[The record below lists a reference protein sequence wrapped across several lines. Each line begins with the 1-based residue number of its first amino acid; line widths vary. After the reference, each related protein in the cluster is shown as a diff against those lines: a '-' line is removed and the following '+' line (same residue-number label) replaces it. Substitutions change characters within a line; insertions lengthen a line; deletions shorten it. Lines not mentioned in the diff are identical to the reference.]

1 MKDESKNGSKRV
13 ILVVIFLLSALL
25 TNGTAAFAQSPPTN
39 PPFQPA
45 GPPPRPTQPPPP
57 DPSLTAHTYT
67 QAPTPTTYQPQPL
80 NGIAPYFFPGT
91 NYQNYFP
98 SPLMWSYF
106 GLSEV
111 MTNPNDCTQF
121 DWTIFDEALDES
133 AVYGRQ
139 MVFRFYLEYP
149 GGTGSHPANA
159 TPQCLINQGVTM
171 QTNPYWGSVHPIW
184 DDPRTIQCLEDFIT
198 AFAARYDTDGA
209 NGGPDPRI
217 AYMTAGLIGLWGEWH
232 EWPYDGEV
240 DSPNMMASASTVQAI
255 VSTYQQAFHNIQL
268 EIRYAYLAG
277 VVADTTIGLHDDSWD
292 YREYNN
298 GVLCGD
304 TLPESLGGCSYAFL
318 QYELDYGLEN
328 RWITQ
333 SIGGEARPEIQ
344 GSIYSSWPNGNG
356 QVDNPKAATELSHVV
371 WLLNQDGADSG
382 YSPTDPNIIAGVG
395 EMGYKFYVPQANFNN
410 SVNTNFNVGVT
421 IENLGVSPFYYPWT
435 VILGL
440 QNSSGTVVQTFNT
453 TWDLRTIQPV
463 SIRAFPDW
471 NVGAD
476 PTYISY
482 GWPMNF
488 ETTINSSGVAAGTY
502 NLVMRVVNPLEAVTQ
517 AILESRGPAEGMQAY
532 IPEDY
537 YRPPPPFYFWNT
549 NFSNG
554 WLNLGSITL
563 SGTCSGNCTPPT
575 PPTLVVGGV
584 TSSTVALSWSG
595 ATDKVGVTGYYVDR
609 NGVQI
614 ANVTGT
620 SYTDAGLA
628 AATQYTY
635 TVYAY
640 DAAGNVS
647 TASNAVTATTSLPS
661 TPPAPTLSSTGTT
674 TTTVSLSWTTVND
687 VNGGITY
694 KVDRGSTQV
703 ASGLTSTTY
712 TDTGLTP
719 ATQYTYTVYA
729 TDSKSNV
736 SPASNSITATTVAAS
751 APPPAPTLSSGAVT
765 NSSVALSWS
774 AVTDTAGVTG
784 YEVFRSS
791 TMVAS
796 VAGTTYTDTGLMS
809 STQYSYTVEA
819 MDAAGNHSAASNTV
833 TVTTLAANVF
843 LYEADDPASQLSG
856 GAKVQA
862 CSGCLDG
869 NDVGYIGNNSGILV
883 MNPSVV
889 NGGSYTLAIAYVNG
903 DSSARSAQISIN
915 GGSSTTYSF
924 SPTGS
929 WSTPGTYTLP
939 SSITLTAGKNSITVS
954 NSSGW
959 APDIDHITLTLTS
972 SATTPPT
979 APGNLTAGAVT
990 STSVALSWTASTSS
1004 DSTVSGYYVY
1014 RGSSLVATVTGTSYT
1029 DTALTPS
1036 TQYSYT
1042 VKAFDAAGNVSA
1054 ASNTVTVTTA
1064 AAASGPPAPTLS
1076 STGVTSTT
1084 VSLSWNAVTDSA
1096 GVTGYEVYRGSTQIA
1111 TVTGT
1116 TYTVTGLTAST
1127 TYTFSVYAVDASGAV
1142 SPQSNVVSATTAASA
1157 TTISIEAE
1165 ASTNTLA
1172 GGAVVQNCSGCSGG
1186 KDVGYIGNN
1195 SGTLT
1200 FNFSVSTAGSYNL
1213 TIAYVNGDS
1222 SARTAQ
1228 ISVNGGTAQTVSF
1241 APTGSWTTPNNLTL
1255 SSPISLNSGA
1265 NTIEFSNSSSWA
1277 PDIDKITLTLTGSGS
1292 TTPPT
1297 PPTLTA
1303 GTVTATTVALSWSG
1317 STDPLGI
1324 AGYYVYRGS
1333 SQIANVTGTSYTDS
1347 GLASSTQYTY
1357 TVKAYDSA
1365 GNISVASNAVTVTT
1379 LAGSMGSC
1387 HISYSI
1393 QSSWSTGFDAAI
1405 NITNSSSSAITSW
1418 TLTWTWSGNQQLTQ
1432 ANGSTGS
1439 QSGQNVTL
1447 TSLSWDGSIA
1457 ANSTLSGDVSI
1468 AGSYSGTNNN
1478 PTVFYLN
1485 GTQCQ

>member
-1 MKDESKNGSKRV
+1 MKDESKNGSKHV

-25 TNGTAAFAQSPPTN
+25 TTGTATFAQSPPTN

-57 DPSLTAHTYT
+57 DGSLTAHTYT

-91 NYQNYFP
+91 NYTNYFP

-111 MTNPNDCTQF
+111 MTDPNDCTQF
-121 DWTIFDEALDES
+121 NWNIFDEALDEA

-171 QTNPYWGSVHPIW
+171 QTNPYWGSVHPTW

-240 DSPNMMASASTVQAI
+240 DSPDMMASASTVQAI
-255 VSTYQQAFHNIQL
+255 VSAYQQSFHNIQV

-277 VVADTTIGLHDDSWD
+277 VAADATIGLHDDSWD

-318 QYELDYGLEN
+318 QWELDYGLEN

-344 GSIYSSWPNGNG
+344 GSIYSTWPNGNG
-356 QVDNPKAATELSHVV
+356 QVDNPKASTELSHVV

-410 SVNTNFNVGVT
+410 SVSNNFNVGVT

-435 VILGL
+435 VVLGL

-453 TWDLRTIQPV
+453 NWDLRTIQPV

-502 NLVMRVVNPLEAVTQ
+502 TLVMRVVNPLEAVTQ

-532 IPEDY
+532 IPQDY

-554 WLNLGSITL
+554 WVNLGSITL
-563 SGTCSGNCTPPT
+563 TGSCTGDCTPPT
-575 PPTLVVGGV
+575 APTLTSTGV
-584 TSSTVALSWSG
+584 TASTVSLSWSG
-595 ATDKVGVTGYYVDR
+595 ATDNVGVTGYNVYR
-609 NGVQI
+609 NSVKI
-614 ANVTGT
+614 SSVTGT
-620 SYTDAGLA
+620 TYTDTGLA
-628 AATQYTY
+628 AATQYSY

-640 DAAGNVS
+640 DAAGNIS
-647 TASNAVTATTSLPS
+647 PASNTVTVTTALPS

-687 VNGGITY
+687 SNGGITY
-694 KVDRGSTQV
+694 NVYRGSTEIN
-703 ASGLTSTTY
+703 SGLTATTY
-712 TDTGLTP
+712 TDTGLT
-719 ATQYTYTVYA
+719 ASTQYTYTVYA
-729 TDSKSNV
+729 MDSKSNV
-736 SPASNSITATTVAAS
+736 SPASNAVTAVTQAAS
-751 APPPAPTLSSGAVT
+751 APPPAPALSSGTVT
-765 NSSVALSWS
+765 SSSVALSWN
-774 AVTDTAGVTG
+774 AVTDSSGVTG
-784 YEVFRSS
+784 YEVFRGS
-791 TMVAS
+791 TEVAS
-796 VAGTTYTDTGLMS
+796 VSGTSYTDTGLMS
-809 STQYSYTVEA
+809 STQYSYTVKA
-819 MDAAGNHSAASNTV
+819 MDAAGNISGASNIV

-843 LYEADDPASQLSG
+843 FIQAEDPSSTLSG

-862 CSGCLDG
+862 CSGCSGGD
-869 NDVGYIGNNSGILV
+869 DVGYIGNNSGILV
-883 MNPSVV
+883 MNPNVV
-889 NGGSYTLAIAYVNG
+889 TGGSYTLEIAYVNG

-929 WSTPGTYTLP
+929 WSSLGTYTLP
-939 SSITLTAGKNSITVS
+939 SSVSLRAGANSVTFS

-959 APDIDHITLTLTS
+959 APDIDDITLTLS
-972 SATTPPT
+972 SSDTTPPT
-979 APGNLTAGAVT
+979 APTLTAGAVT
-990 STSVALSWTASTSS
+990 STSVALSW
-1004 DSTVSGYYVY
+1004 SGATDNVGVTGYNVY
-1014 RGSSLVATVTGTSYT
+1014 RGSSMIATVTGTTYT
-1029 DTALTPS
+1029 DTSLSPS

-1042 VKAFDAAGNVSA
+1042 VKAFDAAGNLSP
-1054 ASNTVTVTTA
+1054 ASNTVSVTTS
-1064 AAASGPPAPTLS
+1064 AAASGPPAPTLT
-1076 STGVTSTT
+1076 STGMTSTT
-1084 VSLSWNAVTDSA
+1084 ASLSWNAVTDSA
-1096 GVTGYEVYRGSTQIA
+1096 GVTGYNVYRNGTRIA
-1111 TVTGT
+1111 SVTGT
-1116 TYTVTGLTAST
+1116 TYTDTGLTPST
-1127 TYTFSVYAVDASGAV
+1127 EYSYTVYAVDAADAV
-1142 SPQSNVVSATTAASA
+1142 SPASDTVMVTTAAATTSA
-1157 TTISIEAE
+1157 TVEAE
-1165 ASTNTLA
+1165 ASGNTLA
-1172 GGAVVQNCSGCSGG
+1172 GGAVVQSCSGCSGG
-1186 KDVGYIGNN
+1186 EDVGYIGNN

-1200 FNFSVSTAGSYNL
+1200 VNFSISTAGSYNL
-1213 TIAYVNGDS
+1213 AIAYVNGDS

-1228 ISVNGGTAQTVSF
+1228 ISVNGSTAQTVSF
-1241 APTGSWTTPNNLTL
+1241 APTGSWSTANTLTL
-1255 SSPISLNSGA
+1255 SSPISLNSGS
-1265 NTIEFSNSSSWA
+1265 NTIKFSNSSGWA
-1277 PDIDKITLTLTGSGS
+1277 PDIDKITVSLTGSGGD

-1297 PPTLTA
+1297 APTLTA
-1303 GTVTATTVALSWSG
+1303 GTITATTVALSWSG
-1317 STDPLGI
+1317 STDNVGV

-1333 SQIANVTGTSYTDS
+1333 MQIANVTTTSYTDS

-1357 TVKAYDSA
+1357 SVKAYDAA
-1365 GNISVASNAVTVTT
+1365 GNISAASNAVTATT
-1379 LAGSMGSC
+1379 LAGSTGNC
-1387 HISYSI
+1387 HITYSI

-1432 ANGSTGS
+1432 ANGATDS

-1457 ANSTLSGDVSI
+1457 ANATLSGDVSI

-1485 GTQCQ
+1485 GVQCQ